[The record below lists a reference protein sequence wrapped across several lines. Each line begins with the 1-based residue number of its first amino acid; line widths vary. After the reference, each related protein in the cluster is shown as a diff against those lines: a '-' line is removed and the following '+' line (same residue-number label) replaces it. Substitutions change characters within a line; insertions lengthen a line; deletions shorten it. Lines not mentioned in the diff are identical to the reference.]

1 MIGLWHAAVGDWLHG
16 SSCMDVSCSLQSI
29 SRHYHIGAISLFP
42 KEKVFVLI
50 NPPTNYIISRTI
62 MSCSQFLNYVH
73 NFYGGFDN
81 TKLSNNSW
89 TKRQISNKSQASIA
103 RSGMSL
109 IHLLRTCDEQDA
121 FSVSLSTANK
131 IPNSLSTTVQICACM
146 DYKIVDKIVVNNE
159 VNSALQRRGEDSK
172 ERRDSHDEVALFLHV
187 MTKCIQYL
195 LLLVSS
201 SPFLIH
207 SFYNQDPTFVFCI
220 VHLALELCL
229 MNSFPNLYIR
239 LNSLKTVLIMC
250 QLCTFHS
257 MS

>member
-1 MIGLWHAAVGDWLHG
+1 MF
-16 SSCMDVSCSLQSI
+16 SSIYFKTLPYRCNLT
-29 SRHYHIGAISLFP
+29 FP
-42 KEKVFVLI
+42 KDKVFVLI
-50 NPPTNYIISRTI
+50 NPPTNYIISRAV

-109 IHLLRTCDEQDA
+109 IHLLRTCDGQDA

-131 IPNSLSTTVQICACM
+131 IPNSLSTTVQIYACM